1 MSVKPENY
9 LAAAEM
15 SEEQNYNQI
24 DGILNNL
31 PPKPSILD
39 GLRQCQEDAEKSQKG
54 AASPKSNRGP
64 ER

>member
-24 DGILNNL
+24 DGIPNNT
-31 PPKPSILD
+31 PPKQSLLD
-39 GLRQCQEDAEKSQKG
+39 TLRQCREESEKLPG
-54 AASPKSNRGP
+54 ADTPPSHVPVR
-64 ER
+64 

>member
-1 MSVKPENY
+1 MKDKPENY

-24 DGILNNL
+24 DGIPNNT
-31 PPKPSILD
+31 PPKPSVLD
-39 GLRQCQEDAEKSQKG
+39 NLRQCQEDAEKAQ
-54 AASPKSNRGP
+54 AAPPRPNLGP